1 MRRLHAGESIALIS
15 DAGTP
20 GISDP
25 GSIFVR
31 TAREAGIRVDPI
43 PGPSAVAAALSAS
56 GLSFERYVFA
66 GFPPIR
72 LKDRK
77 HWLEWVASLS
87 GVPVVFFE
95 APHRIVRTLAEL
107 RVYLVK
113 RPIIL
118 ARELT
123 KAHEEWTFLAAEPPP
138 ASPDAEAADE
148 TMASATASVESRG
161 EFVVIL
167 APQAEATEQPIA
179 ATDDEIGQ
187 LFGQTTEID
196 GIRLPGVTQSAPLP
210 IAWACRRKPSS
221 RHWSAQEGDTNLI
234 TSDYVSDIHVVILA
248 AGKGTRMKSELPKV
262 LHPVAGKAL
271 IDRVIE
277 TARRSQAQH
286 HHHRRRPRRRP
297 GPSALPHSKRCPVRR
312 AGAATGHRTRL
323 AASRAAAPWSVR
335 HRHPAFRRRPA
346 AAVEDAERLRR
357 SAWRGR
363 TPPLPSSRRR
373 SSARTATAASSG
385 SHGRIARIVEERDAT
400 HGAAR
405 DSRDQLRHLCVCAEP
420 LFEALAAIGSENA
433 QGEYYL
439 PDLVAIYRRQKRRSR
454 PARSTTGSGDSR
466 HQQPHGACRGKRV
479 WCDNRRTKSSWP
491 PA

>member
-1 MRRLHAGESIALIS
+1 MSDAARETKSERGRDRAGRTRRRGQGARSEPDAGDASPTPATLFVVATPIGNLEDITLRALRVLAEVSVVAAEDTRRSANLLRHYKIETPLISLHEHNEPERASQLLRRLHVGESIALIS

-31 TAREAGIRVDPI
+31 MAREAGIRVDPI

-56 GLSFERYVFA
+56 GLSFERYAFA

-95 APHRIVRTLAEL
+95 APHRIVRTLAEV
-107 RVYLVK
+107 RSYLVE

-138 ASPDAEAADE
+138 ASPDAETADE

-187 LFGQTTEID
+187 LFGQTTE
-196 GIRLPGVTQSAPLP
+196 
-210 IAWACRRKPSS
+210 
-221 RHWSAQEGDTNLI
+221 
-234 TSDYVSDIHVVILA
+234 
-248 AGKGTRMKSELPKV
+248 M
-262 LHPVAGKAL
+262 
-271 IDRVIE
+271 
-277 TARRSQAQH
+277 TAF
-286 HHHRRRPRRRP
+286 
-297 GPSALPHSKRCPVRR
+297 
-312 AGAATGHRTRL
+312 
-323 AASRAAAPWSVR
+323 ASRR
-335 HRHPAFRRRPA
+335 HAIRAVADRLGLPAKAVFQALERHKK
-346 AAVEDAERLRR
+346 
-357 SAWRGR
+357 
-363 TPPLPSSRRR
+363 
-373 SSARTATAASSG
+373 ATQ
-385 SHGRIARIVEERDAT
+385 T
-400 HGAAR
+400 
-405 DSRDQLRHLCVCAEP
+405 
-420 LFEALAAIGSENA
+420 
-433 QGEYYL
+433 
-439 PDLVAIYRRQKRRSR
+439 
-454 PARSTTGSGDSR
+454 
-466 HQQPHGACRGKRV
+466 
-479 WCDNRRTKSSWP
+479 
-491 PA
+491 